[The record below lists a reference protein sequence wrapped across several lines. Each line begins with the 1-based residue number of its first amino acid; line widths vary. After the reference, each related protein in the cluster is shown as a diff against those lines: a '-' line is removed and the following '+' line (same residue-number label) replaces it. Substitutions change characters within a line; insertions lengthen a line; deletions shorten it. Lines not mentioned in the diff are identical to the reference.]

1 MRLPLIMIAVA
12 SIVCGVID
20 FGIYKSLVHFKC
32 GNSTKRGYCIFS
44 VIVWVIFLLAILV
57 PKKDIGNNGLV
68 AIMWMLFSVLSIY
81 VAKLLFLL
89 FSLICSIL
97 VKSKNCLIAP
107 CIIALSSLGLLLYSS
122 AVTPYQ
128 INVSNIDIEFDN
140 LPKAFDN
147 YKIVQFSDLH
157 LGSYISGSTFIDELV
172 DRINAQNANIT
183 VFTGDIVN
191 RQSNEMAVYTECLK
205 KLCSPDG
212 VFSVLGNHD
221 YGDYMHWESEG
232 MKKLDVESLVSM
244 QQRMNWTILNNSHT
258 IIRNGNDSIALIGVE
273 NWGDPPFKMYA
284 DLSSSYPNLNDST
297 FKILLSHNPAH
308 WDAEIIDKTNI
319 ALTLSG
325 HTHAMQC
332 AFHIFG
338 KYISPAVF
346 RYTRWSGL
354 YTNQEKQYL
363 YVNSGIGEVAIPARI
378 GVKPEITVIT
388 LHCKE

>member
-12 SIVCGVID
+12 SIVCGAID

-57 PKKDIGNNGLV
+57 PKKDIGNDGLV
-68 AIMWMLFSVLSIY
+68 VIMWMLFSVLSIY

-89 FSLICSIL
+89 FSLICSIF

-122 AVTPYQ
+122 AITPYQ

-172 DRINAQNANIT
+172 DSINAQNANIT

-332 AFHIFG
+332 AFNIFG

-346 RYTRWSGL
+346 RYSRWSGL

>member
-12 SIVCGVID
+12 SIVCGAID

-32 GNSTKRGYCIFS
+32 GNSTKRGYRVFS

-57 PKKDIGNNGLV
+57 PKKDIGNDGLV
-68 AIMWMLFSVLSIY
+68 VIMWMLFSVLSIY

-89 FSLICSIL
+89 FSLICSIF

-172 DRINAQNANIT
+172 DSINSQNANIT

-332 AFHIFG
+332 AFNIFG

-346 RYTRWSGL
+346 RYSRWSGL

>member
-32 GNSTKRGYCIFS
+32 GNSTKRGYCVFS

-57 PKKDIGNNGLV
+57 PKKDIGNDGLV
-68 AIMWMLFSVLSIY
+68 VIMWMLFSVLSIY

-89 FSLICSIL
+89 FSLICSIF

-172 DRINAQNANIT
+172 DSINAQNANIT

-258 IIRNGNDSIALIGVE
+258 IIRNGNDSLALIGVE

-332 AFHIFG
+332 AFNIFG

-346 RYTRWSGL
+346 RYSRWSGL

>member
-12 SIVCGVID
+12 SIVCGAID

-32 GNSTKRGYCIFS
+32 GNSTKRGYRVFS

-57 PKKDIGNNGLV
+57 PKKDIGNDGLV
-68 AIMWMLFSVLSIY
+68 VIMWMLFSVLSIY

-89 FSLICSIL
+89 FSLICSIF

-172 DRINAQNANIT
+172 GSINSQNANIT

-221 YGDYMHWESEG
+221 YGDYMHWESEE

-332 AFHIFG
+332 AFNIFG

-346 RYTRWSGL
+346 RYSRWSGL

>member
-12 SIVCGVID
+12 SIVCGAID

-32 GNSTKRGYCIFS
+32 GNSTKRGYCVFS

-57 PKKDIGNNGLV
+57 PKKDIGNDGLV
-68 AIMWMLFSVLSIY
+68 VIMWMLFSVLSIY

-89 FSLICSIL
+89 FSLICSIF

-172 DRINAQNANIT
+172 DSINAQNANII

-332 AFHIFG
+332 AFNIFG

-346 RYTRWSGL
+346 RYSRWSGL

-388 LHCKE
+388 LYCKE

>member
-12 SIVCGVID
+12 SIVCGAID

-32 GNSTKRGYCIFS
+32 GNSTKRGYCVFS

-57 PKKDIGNNGLV
+57 PKKDIGNDGLV
-68 AIMWMLFSVLSIY
+68 VIMWMLFSVLSIY
-81 VAKLLFLL
+81 VAKLIFLL
-89 FSLICSIL
+89 FSLICSIF

-172 DRINAQNANIT
+172 DSINAQNANIT

-332 AFHIFG
+332 AFNIFG

-346 RYTRWSGL
+346 RYSRWSGL

>member
-57 PKKDIGNNGLV
+57 PKKDIGNDGLV
-68 AIMWMLFSVLSIY
+68 VIMWMLFSVLSIY

-89 FSLICSIL
+89 FSLICSIF

-122 AVTPYQ
+122 AITPYQ

-172 DRINAQNANIT
+172 DSINAQNANII

>member
-12 SIVCGVID
+12 SIVCGAID

-32 GNSTKRGYCIFS
+32 GNSTKRGYCVFS

-57 PKKDIGNNGLV
+57 PKKDIGNDGLV
-68 AIMWMLFSVLSIY
+68 VIMWMLFSVLSIY

-89 FSLICSIL
+89 FSLICSIF
-97 VKSKNCLIAP
+97 VKSKNCLISP

-172 DRINAQNANIT
+172 DSINAQNANIT

-332 AFHIFG
+332 AFNIFG

-346 RYTRWSGL
+346 RYSRWSGL

>member
-12 SIVCGVID
+12 SIVCGAID

-32 GNSTKRGYCIFS
+32 GNSTKRGYCVFS

-57 PKKDIGNNGLV
+57 PKKDIGNDGLV
-68 AIMWMLFSVLSIY
+68 VIMWMLFSVLSIY

-89 FSLICSIL
+89 FSLICSIF

-172 DRINAQNANIT
+172 DSINAQNANIT

-191 RQSNEMAVYTECLK
+191 RQSNEMTVYTECLK

-221 YGDYMHWESEG
+221 YGDYMHWESEV
-232 MKKLDVESLVSM
+232 MKILDVESLVSM

-332 AFHIFG
+332 AFNIFG

-346 RYTRWSGL
+346 RYSRWSGL

>member
-57 PKKDIGNNGLV
+57 PKKDIGNDGLV
-68 AIMWMLFSVLSIY
+68 VIMWMLFSVLSIY

-172 DRINAQNANIT
+172 DSINSQNANIT

-332 AFHIFG
+332 AFNIFG

-346 RYTRWSGL
+346 RYSRWSGL

>member
-12 SIVCGVID
+12 SIVCGAID

-32 GNSTKRGYCIFS
+32 GNSTKRGYCVFS

-57 PKKDIGNNGLV
+57 PKKDIGNDGLV
-68 AIMWMLFSVLSIY
+68 VIMWMLFSVLSIY

-89 FSLICSIL
+89 FSLICSIF

-172 DRINAQNANIT
+172 DSINAQNANIT

-191 RQSNEMAVYTECLK
+191 RQSNEMTVYTECLK

-221 YGDYMHWESEG
+221 YGDYMHWESEV

-258 IIRNGNDSIALIGVE
+258 IIRNGNDSLALIGVE

-332 AFHIFG
+332 AFNIFG

-346 RYTRWSGL
+346 RYSRWSGL

>member
-12 SIVCGVID
+12 SIVCGAID

-32 GNSTKRGYCIFS
+32 GNSTKRGYRVFS

-57 PKKDIGNNGLV
+57 PKKDIGNDGLV
-68 AIMWMLFSVLSIY
+68 VIMWMLFSVLSIY

-89 FSLICSIL
+89 FSLICSIF

-128 INVSNIDIEFDN
+128 INVSDIDIEFDN

-172 DRINAQNANIT
+172 DSINAQNANIT

-332 AFHIFG
+332 AFNIFG

-346 RYTRWSGL
+346 RYSRWSGL

>member
-12 SIVCGVID
+12 SIVCGAID

-32 GNSTKRGYCIFS
+32 GNSTKRGYCVFS

-57 PKKDIGNNGLV
+57 PKKDIGNDGLV
-68 AIMWMLFSVLSIY
+68 VIMWMLFSVLSIY

-89 FSLICSIL
+89 FSLICSIF

-172 DRINAQNANIT
+172 DSINAQNANIT

-332 AFHIFG
+332 AFNIFG

-346 RYTRWSGL
+346 RYSRWSGL

-378 GVKPEITVIT
+378 GVKPEFTVIT

>member
-12 SIVCGVID
+12 SIVCGAID

-32 GNSTKRGYCIFS
+32 GNSTKRGYCVFS

-57 PKKDIGNNGLV
+57 PKKDIGNDGLV
-68 AIMWMLFSVLSIY
+68 VIMWMLFSVLSIY

-89 FSLICSIL
+89 FSLICSIF

-172 DRINAQNANIT
+172 DSINAQNANIT

-332 AFHIFG
+332 AFNVFG

-346 RYTRWSGL
+346 RYSRWSGL

>member
-1 MRLPLIMIAVA
+1 MIAVA
-12 SIVCGVID
+12 SIVCGAID

-32 GNSTKRGYCIFS
+32 GNSTKRGYCVFS

-57 PKKDIGNNGLV
+57 PKKDIGNDGLV
-68 AIMWMLFSVLSIY
+68 VIMWMLFSVLSIY

-89 FSLICSIL
+89 FSLICSIF

-172 DRINAQNANIT
+172 DSINSQNANIT

-332 AFHIFG
+332 AFNIFG

-346 RYTRWSGL
+346 RYSRWSGL

>member
-12 SIVCGVID
+12 SIVCGAID

-32 GNSTKRGYCIFS
+32 GNSTKRGYCVFS

-57 PKKDIGNNGLV
+57 PKKDIGNDGLV
-68 AIMWMLFSVLSIY
+68 VIMWMLFSVLSIY

-89 FSLICSIL
+89 FSLICSIF

-172 DRINAQNANIT
+172 DSINAQNANIT

-221 YGDYMHWESEG
+221 YGDYMHWESEV
-232 MKKLDVESLVSM
+232 MKILDVESLVSM

-258 IIRNGNDSIALIGVE
+258 IIRNGND
-273 NWGDPPFKMYA
+273 
-284 DLSSSYPNLNDST
+284 
-297 FKILLSHNPAH
+297 
-308 WDAEIIDKTNI
+308 
-319 ALTLSG
+319 
-325 HTHAMQC
+325 
-332 AFHIFG
+332 
-338 KYISPAVF
+338 
-346 RYTRWSGL
+346 
-354 YTNQEKQYL
+354 
-363 YVNSGIGEVAIPARI
+363 
-378 GVKPEITVIT
+378 
-388 LHCKE
+388 

>member
-12 SIVCGVID
+12 SIVCGAID

-32 GNSTKRGYCIFS
+32 GNSTKRGYCVFS

-57 PKKDIGNNGLV
+57 PKKDIGNDGLV
-68 AIMWMLFSVLSIY
+68 VIMWMLFSVLSIY

-89 FSLICSIL
+89 FSLICSIF

-172 DRINAQNANIT
+172 DSINAQNANIT

-191 RQSNEMAVYTECLK
+191 RQSNEMTVYTECLK

-244 QQRMNWTILNNSHT
+244 QKRMNWTILNNSHT

-332 AFHIFG
+332 AFNIFG

-346 RYTRWSGL
+346 RYSRWSGL

>member
-57 PKKDIGNNGLV
+57 PKKDIGNDGLV
-68 AIMWMLFSVLSIY
+68 VIMWMLFSVLSIY

-89 FSLICSIL
+89 FSLICSIF

-172 DRINAQNANIT
+172 DSINAQNANIT

-332 AFHIFG
+332 AFNIFG

-346 RYTRWSGL
+346 RYSRWSGL

>member
-12 SIVCGVID
+12 SIVCGAID

-32 GNSTKRGYCIFS
+32 GNSTKRGYRVFS

-57 PKKDIGNNGLV
+57 PKKDIGNDGLV
-68 AIMWMLFSVLSIY
+68 VIMWMLFSVLSIY
-81 VAKLLFLL
+81 VTKLLFLL
-89 FSLICSIL
+89 FSLICSIF

-172 DRINAQNANIT
+172 DSINAQNANII

-332 AFHIFG
+332 AFNIFG

-346 RYTRWSGL
+346 RYSRWSGL

>member
-12 SIVCGVID
+12 SIVCGAID

-32 GNSTKRGYCIFS
+32 GNSTKRGYRVFS

-57 PKKDIGNNGLV
+57 PKKDIGNDGLV
-68 AIMWMLFSVLSIY
+68 VIMWMLFSVLSIY

-89 FSLICSIL
+89 FSLICSIF
-97 VKSKNCLIAP
+97 VKSKNCLISP

-172 DRINAQNANIT
+172 DSINAQNANIT

-332 AFHIFG
+332 AFNIFG

-346 RYTRWSGL
+346 RYSRWSGL

>member
-1 MRLPLIMIAVA
+1 MRLPLIMIALA
-12 SIVCGVID
+12 SIVCGAID

-32 GNSTKRGYCIFS
+32 GNSTKRGYCVFS

-57 PKKDIGNNGLV
+57 PKKDIGNDGLV
-68 AIMWMLFSVLSIY
+68 VIMWMLFSVLSIY

-89 FSLICSIL
+89 FSLICSIF

-172 DRINAQNANIT
+172 DSINAQNANIT

-332 AFHIFG
+332 AFNIFG

-346 RYTRWSGL
+346 RYSRWSGL

>member
-12 SIVCGVID
+12 SIVCGAID

-57 PKKDIGNNGLV
+57 PKKNIGNDGLV
-68 AIMWMLFSVLSIY
+68 VIMWMLFSVLSIY

-89 FSLICSIL
+89 FSLICSIF
-97 VKSKNCLIAP
+97 VKSKNCLISP

-172 DRINAQNANIT
+172 DSINAQNANIT

-332 AFHIFG
+332 AFNIFG

-346 RYTRWSGL
+346 RYSRWSGL

>member
-12 SIVCGVID
+12 SIVCGAID

-32 GNSTKRGYCIFS
+32 GNSTKRGYCVFS

-57 PKKDIGNNGLV
+57 PKKDIGNDGLV
-68 AIMWMLFSVLSIY
+68 VIMWMLFSVLSIY

-89 FSLICSIL
+89 FSLICSIF

-122 AVTPYQ
+122 AITPYQ

-172 DRINAQNANIT
+172 DSINAQNANIT

-221 YGDYMHWESEG
+221 YGDYMHWESEV

-332 AFHIFG
+332 AFNIFG

-346 RYTRWSGL
+346 RYSRWSGL

>member
-12 SIVCGVID
+12 SIVCGAID

-32 GNSTKRGYCIFS
+32 GNSTKRGYCVFS

-57 PKKDIGNNGLV
+57 PKKDIGNDGLV
-68 AIMWMLFSVLSIY
+68 VIMWMLFSVLSIY

-89 FSLICSIL
+89 FSLICSIF

-172 DRINAQNANIT
+172 DSINAQNANIT

-221 YGDYMHWESEG
+221 YGDYMHWESEV

-258 IIRNGNDSIALIGVE
+258 IIRNGNDSLALIGVE

-332 AFHIFG
+332 AFNIFG

-346 RYTRWSGL
+346 RYSRWSGL

>member
-12 SIVCGVID
+12 SIVCGAID
-20 FGIYKSLVHFKC
+20 FGIYKSLVQFKC

-57 PKKDIGNNGLV
+57 PKKNIGNDGLV
-68 AIMWMLFSVLSIY
+68 VIMWMLFSVLSIY

-122 AVTPYQ
+122 AITPYQ

-172 DRINAQNANIT
+172 DSINAQNANIT

-332 AFHIFG
+332 AFNIFG

-346 RYTRWSGL
+346 RYSRWSGL

>member
-32 GNSTKRGYCIFS
+32 GNSTKRGYCVFS

-57 PKKDIGNNGLV
+57 PKKDIGNDGLV
-68 AIMWMLFSVLSIY
+68 VIMWMLFSVLSIY

-89 FSLICSIL
+89 FSLICSIF

-172 DRINAQNANIT
+172 DSINAQNANIT

-332 AFHIFG
+332 AFNIFG

-346 RYTRWSGL
+346 RYSRWSGL

>member
-12 SIVCGVID
+12 SFACGAID

-57 PKKDIGNNGLV
+57 PKKDIGNDGLV
-68 AIMWMLFSVLSIY
+68 VIMWMLFSVLSIY

-89 FSLICSIL
+89 FSLICSIF

-122 AVTPYQ
+122 AITPYQ

-172 DRINAQNANIT
+172 DSINAQNANIT

-332 AFHIFG
+332 AFNIFG

-346 RYTRWSGL
+346 RYSRWSGL

>member
-12 SIVCGVID
+12 SIVCGAID

-32 GNSTKRGYCIFS
+32 GNSTKRGYRVFS

-57 PKKDIGNNGLV
+57 PKKDIGNDGLV
-68 AIMWMLFSVLSIY
+68 VIMWMLFSVLSIY
-81 VAKLLFLL
+81 VTKLLFLL
-89 FSLICSIL
+89 FSLICSIF

-172 DRINAQNANIT
+172 DSINAQNANIT

-191 RQSNEMAVYTECLK
+191 RQSNEMAVNTECLK

-332 AFHIFG
+332 AFNIFG

-346 RYTRWSGL
+346 RYSRWSGL

>member
-12 SIVCGVID
+12 SIVCGAID

-32 GNSTKRGYCIFS
+32 GNSTKRGYCVFS

-57 PKKDIGNNGLV
+57 PKKDIGNDGLV
-68 AIMWMLFSVLSIY
+68 VIMWMLFSVLSIY

-89 FSLICSIL
+89 FSLICSIF

-172 DRINAQNANIT
+172 DSINAQNANIT

-258 IIRNGNDSIALIGVE
+258 IIRNGNDSIAVIGVE

-332 AFHIFG
+332 AFNIFG

-346 RYTRWSGL
+346 RYSRWSGL

-388 LHCKE
+388 IHCKE

>member
-12 SIVCGVID
+12 SIVCGAID

-32 GNSTKRGYCIFS
+32 GNSTKRGYCVFS

-57 PKKDIGNNGLV
+57 PKKDIGNDGLV
-68 AIMWMLFSVLSIY
+68 VIMWMLFSVLSIY

-89 FSLICSIL
+89 FSLICSIF

-172 DRINAQNANIT
+172 DSINAQNANIT

-258 IIRNGNDSIALIGVE
+258 IIRNGNDSLALIGVE

-332 AFHIFG
+332 AFNIFG

-346 RYTRWSGL
+346 RYSRWSGL

>member
-12 SIVCGVID
+12 SIVCGAID

-32 GNSTKRGYCIFS
+32 GNSTKRGYRVFS

-57 PKKDIGNNGLV
+57 PKKDIGNDGLV
-68 AIMWMLFSVLSIY
+68 VIMWMLFSVLSIY

-89 FSLICSIL
+89 FSLICSIF

-172 DRINAQNANIT
+172 DSINAQNANIT

-332 AFHIFG
+332 AFNIFG

-346 RYTRWSGL
+346 RYSRWSGL

-363 YVNSGIGEVAIPARI
+363 FVNSGIGEVAIPARI

>member
-12 SIVCGVID
+12 SIVCGAID

-32 GNSTKRGYCIFS
+32 GNSTKRGYRVFS

-57 PKKDIGNNGLV
+57 PKKDIGNDGLV
-68 AIMWMLFSVLSIY
+68 VIMWMLFSVLSIY

-89 FSLICSIL
+89 FSLICSIF

-128 INVSNIDIEFDN
+128 INVSDIDIEFDN

-172 DRINAQNANIT
+172 DSINAQNANIT

-221 YGDYMHWESEG
+221 YGDYMLWESEG

-332 AFHIFG
+332 AFNIFG

-346 RYTRWSGL
+346 RYSRWSGL

>member
-32 GNSTKRGYCIFS
+32 GNSTKRGYCVFS

-57 PKKDIGNNGLV
+57 PKKDIGNDGLV
-68 AIMWMLFSVLSIY
+68 VIMWMLFSVLSIY

-89 FSLICSIL
+89 FSLICSIF

-172 DRINAQNANIT
+172 DSINAQNANIT

-332 AFHIFG
+332 AFNIFG

-346 RYTRWSGL
+346 RYSRWSGL

-363 YVNSGIGEVAIPARI
+363 YVNSGIGEVALPARI

>member
-12 SIVCGVID
+12 SFVCGAID

-32 GNSTKRGYCIFS
+32 GNSTKRGYCVFS

-57 PKKDIGNNGLV
+57 PKKDIGNDGLV
-68 AIMWMLFSVLSIY
+68 VIMWMLFSVLSIY

-122 AVTPYQ
+122 AITPYQ

-172 DRINAQNANIT
+172 DSINAQNANIT

-332 AFHIFG
+332 AFNIFG

-346 RYTRWSGL
+346 RYSRWSGL

>member
-1 MRLPLIMIAVA
+1 MRLPLTMIAVA
-12 SIVCGVID
+12 SIVCGAID

-32 GNSTKRGYCIFS
+32 GNSTKRGYRVFS

-57 PKKDIGNNGLV
+57 PKKDIGNDGLV
-68 AIMWMLFSVLSIY
+68 VIMWMLFSVLSIY

-89 FSLICSIL
+89 FSLICSIF

-172 DRINAQNANIT
+172 DSINAQNANIT

-332 AFHIFG
+332 AFNIFG

-346 RYTRWSGL
+346 RYSRWSGL

>member
-57 PKKDIGNNGLV
+57 PKKDIGNDGLV
-68 AIMWMLFSVLSIY
+68 VIMWMLFSVLSIY

-89 FSLICSIL
+89 FSLICSIF
-97 VKSKNCLIAP
+97 VKSKNCLISP

-172 DRINAQNANIT
+172 DSINAQNANIT

-332 AFHIFG
+332 AFNIFG

-346 RYTRWSGL
+346 RYSRWSGL

>member
-12 SIVCGVID
+12 SFVCGAID

-32 GNSTKRGYCIFS
+32 GNSTKRGYCVFS

-57 PKKDIGNNGLV
+57 PKKDIGNDGLV
-68 AIMWMLFSVLSIY
+68 VIMWMLFSVLSIY

-89 FSLICSIL
+89 FSLICSIF

-172 DRINAQNANIT
+172 DSINAQNANIT

-332 AFHIFG
+332 AFNIFG

-346 RYTRWSGL
+346 RYSRWSGL

>member
-12 SIVCGVID
+12 SIVCGAID
-20 FGIYKSLVHFKC
+20 FGIYKSLVYFKC
-32 GNSTKRGYCIFS
+32 GNSTKRGYCVFS

-57 PKKDIGNNGLV
+57 PKKDIGNDGLV
-68 AIMWMLFSVLSIY
+68 VIMWMLFSVLSIY

-89 FSLICSIL
+89 FSLICSIF

-172 DRINAQNANIT
+172 DNINAQNANIT

-332 AFHIFG
+332 AFNIFG

-346 RYTRWSGL
+346 RYSRWSGL